1 MTTDVKEAETLSFEA
16 DVSRLLHMMVHS
28 VYSDRSVFLRELIS
42 NAADACE
49 KLRYEAIARPELLG
63 GDAKPA
69 ITISADADQKRLT
82 VEDNGI
88 GMSRDELVEALG
100 TIARSGT
107 RAFVE
112 RIEAAKAGEGA
123 ELIGQFGVGFY
134 SAFMVADKVDVIT
147 RKAGTETAWRWSS
160 DGKGSYEIAPAPIAD
175 APRRGTRVVLHLMED
190 ATNYT
195 QPYQLEG
202 LIKEQSGHVPVPV
215 ALVETPGADRREIAD
230 GTALW
235 VKPKGD
241 IKPEDYTDFYRGVSG
256 LYDEPAE
263 TIHFKAEGRHEYNT
277 LAFIP
282 GSRPFDLFDQDRKGR
297 MKLYVRR
304 VFITD
309 DADLVPRYLRFVRGL
324 VDSADLP
331 LNLSREMIQDS
342 PLLAAVRKGVTNR
355 ILGDLAKLSE
365 TDGERYSKI
374 WENFGVVL
382 KEGLYEDWERREAL
396 LKLARFRSTTSGEAW
411 RSLADYIADMKGG
424 QTAIYFMAGDDKA
437 RLAASPQLEGFKA
450 RGVEVLLLTDPVDS
464 FWVTMAPEFDGKPF
478 KSVTQGGA
486 DLSEIAL
493 PHDAAKP
500 DAEATPEIAT
510 FIAFVKSTLGEE
522 LSDVKS
528 SDRLTESPV
537 CLVAPEGGPDRQIE
551 RLLSAAGR
559 LEKAMKPVL
568 EINPRHERI
577 LALAKLSDEDLPFRQ
592 DMVHLLYDEARILDG
607 DKPKDAKVFSQRI
620 STLIERSLAATP
632 PSPGESRSDA

>member
-69 ITISADADQKRLT
+69 ITISADPDQKRLT

-107 RAFVE
+107 RAFME
-112 RIEAAKAGEGA
+112 RIEAAKAGESA

-215 ALVETPGADRREIAD
+215 ALVEKPGADRREIAD

-235 VKPKGD
+235 VKPKSD
-241 IKPEDYTDFYRGVSG
+241 IKPEDYADFYRGISG

-355 ILGDLAKLSE
+355 ILGDLAKLSD
-365 TDGERYSKI
+365 TDAERYLKI

-382 KEGLYEDWERREAL
+382 KEGLYEDWERRETL
-396 LKLARFRSTTSGEAW
+396 LKLARFHSTTSGEAW

-424 QTAIYFMAGDDKA
+424 QTAIYFMTGDDKA
-437 RLAASPQLEGFKA
+437 RLEASPQLEGFKA

-500 DAEATPEIAT
+500 DAETVPEIAT

-559 LEKAMKPVL
+559 LDKAMKPVL

-620 STLIERSLAATP
+620 STLIERSLAVTP